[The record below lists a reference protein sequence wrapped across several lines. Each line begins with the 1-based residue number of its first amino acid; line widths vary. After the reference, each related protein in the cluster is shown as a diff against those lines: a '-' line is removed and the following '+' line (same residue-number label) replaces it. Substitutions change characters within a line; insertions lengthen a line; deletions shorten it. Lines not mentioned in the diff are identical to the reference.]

1 MMGLLLGASIMTVC
15 EVLDLF
21 IYNSVDKIFNRK
33 QGRRISGIQ
42 FPSEEKKE
50 PLWVHRNGKSNL
62 IILKLFSLYVY
73 IVCCVGNLGK
83 VWIKRISLLQSFEFG
98 KISNSAG

>member
-1 MMGLLLGASIMTVC
+1 MMGLLLGVSVMTVC

-21 IYNSVDKIFNRK
+21 IYNSVDKIFKRK

-50 PLWVHRNGKSNL
+50 PLWVHCNGKSNL
-62 IILKLFSLYVY
+62 II
-73 IVCCVGNLGK
+73 
-83 VWIKRISLLQSFEFG
+83 
-98 KISNSAG
+98 

>member
-1 MMGLLLGASIMTVC
+1 MMGLLLGASVMTVC

-21 IYNSVDKIFNRK
+21 IYNSVDKIFKRK
-33 QGRRISGIQ
+33 QGRRISSIQ

-50 PLWVHRNGKSNL
+50 PLWVHCNGKSNL

-98 KISNSAG
+98 EISNSAG